1 MTFSERT
8 MSNPQI
14 PASACAPRRT
24 PRAAANK
31 PRRTQAMRSDE
42 TRGRILAAAFV
53 VLKERG
59 FVGLTTPEVARRA
72 RVSRGA
78 LVHHFPS
85 RLELVTAAMEHVF
98 GTALADG
105 LRLAESARHSGNP
118 AEALL
123 KDTQAFYF
131 GDCFAVGLDMLL
143 AGRKDP
149 ALKDTAVAVV
159 HNYRRPVER
168 QWLAVIEELGL
179 GAELS
184 EDLLLLTVGLVRG
197 LGVRHLWAPDPAQAQ
212 RLLRL
217 WMDILGNYLASRP
230 CATRTAPPSRS
241 PSAAAEQPETPPEP
255 LPARRPAA
263 L

>member
-1 MTFSERT
+1 MPD
-8 MSNPQI
+8 PQV
-14 PASACAPRRT
+14 SAPPSVPRRT
-24 PRAAANK
+24 PRAAARK

-42 TRGRILAAAFV
+42 MRGRILDAAFV

-59 FVGLTTPEVARRA
+59 FAGLTTPEVAQRA
-72 RVSRGA
+72 GVSRGA

-85 RLELVTAAMEHVF
+85 KLDLVTAAMEHVF
-98 GTALADG
+98 GIALADG

-118 AEALL
+118 AAALL
-123 KDTQAFYF
+123 KDTQAFF
-131 GDCFAVGLDMLL
+131 FSDCFAVGLDMLL
-143 AGRKDP
+143 AGGKDP

-184 EDLLLLTVGLVRG
+184 EDLLLLTVSLVRG
-197 LGVRHLWAPDPAQAQ
+197 LGVRHLWAPDPAQVQ

-217 WMDILGNYLASRP
+217 WGDILGSYLASHP
-230 CATRTAPPSRS
+230 CAARAAPPSA
-241 PSAAAEQPETPPEP
+241 PSATRPEPPPESSP
-255 LPARRPAA
+255 EPMPARRPAA
-263 L
+263 V

>member
-1 MTFSERT
+1 MPD
-8 MSNPQI
+8 PQALEI
-14 PASACAPRRT
+14 TAVPRRK
-24 PRAAANK
+24 PRAAAQK

-42 TRGRILAAAFV
+42 MRGRILDAAFA

-59 FVGLTTPEVARRA
+59 FAGLTTPEVALRA
-72 RVSRGA
+72 GVSRGA

-85 RLELVTAAMEHVF
+85 KLELVTAAMEHVF
-98 GTALADG
+98 GIALADG

-118 AEALL
+118 AQALL

-131 GDCFAVGLDMLL
+131 SDCFAVGLDMLL
-143 AGRKDP
+143 AGGKDP

-179 GAELS
+179 SAELS
-184 EDLLLLTVGLVRG
+184 EDLLLLTVSLVRG
-197 LGVRHLWAPDPAQAQ
+197 LGVRHLWAPDPAQVQ

-217 WMDILGNYLASRP
+217 WVDILGSHLASRQP
-230 CATRTAPPSRS
+230 SPARAASPACASQAHPE
-241 PSAAAEQPETPPEP
+241 PSAEPPPEEP
-255 LPARRPAA
+255 RPVHRCAA
-263 L
+263 V

>member
-1 MTFSERT
+1 MPAKQTPE
-8 MSNPQI
+8 I
-14 PASACAPRRT
+14 PAAAPRK
-24 PRAAANK
+24 PRGTAQK

-42 TRGRILAAAFV
+42 TRGRILDAAFA

-59 FVGLTTPEVARRA
+59 FAGLTTPEVAQRA
-72 RVSRGA
+72 GVSRGA

-85 RLELVTAAMEHVF
+85 KLELVAAAMEHVF
-98 GTALADG
+98 GIALADG

-131 GDCFAVGLDMLL
+131 SDCFAVGLDMLL
-143 AGRKDP
+143 AGGKDP

-179 GAELS
+179 SPELS
-184 EDLLLLTVGLVRG
+184 EDLLLLTVSLVRG
-197 LGVRHLWAPDPAQAQ
+197 LGVRHLWAPDPAQVQ

-217 WMDILGNYLASRP
+217 WVEILGSYLAHRQPTSRAAQP
-230 CATRTAPPSRS
+230 CGPSE
-241 PSAAAEQPETPPEP
+241 PSATPPEP
-255 LPARRPAA
+255 QPARRPAA
-263 L
+263 V

>member
-1 MTFSERT
+1 MST
-8 MSNPQI
+8 MPAPQNPET
-14 PASACAPRRT
+14 PAAPRRK
-24 PRAAANK
+24 PRAAAQK

-42 TRGRILAAAFV
+42 TRGRILDAAFA

-59 FVGLTTPEVARRA
+59 FAGLTTPEVAQRA
-72 RVSRGA
+72 GVSRGA

-85 RLELVTAAMEHVF
+85 KLELVTAAMEHVF
-98 GTALADG
+98 GIALADG

-118 AEALL
+118 AQALL

-131 GDCFAVGLDMLL
+131 SDCFAVGLDMLL
-143 AGRKDP
+143 AGGKDP

-179 GAELS
+179 SAELS
-184 EDLLLLTVGLVRG
+184 EDLLLLTVSLVRG
-197 LGVRHLWAPDPAQAQ
+197 FGVRHLWAPDPAQVQ

-217 WMDILGNYLASRP
+217 WVEILGSYLANRP
-230 CATRTAPPSRS
+230 SSGRTAPPSRPPS
-241 PSAAAEQPETPPEP
+241 SAAQQSDPPPETPS
-255 LPARRPAA
+255 AHRPAA
-263 L
+263 V

>member
-1 MTFSERT
+1 MST
-8 MSNPQI
+8 MPAPQTPET
-14 PASACAPRRT
+14 PAAPRRK
-24 PRAAANK
+24 PRAAAQK

-42 TRGRILAAAFV
+42 TRGRILDAAFA

-59 FVGLTTPEVARRA
+59 FAGLTTPEVAQRA
-72 RVSRGA
+72 GVSRGA

-85 RLELVTAAMEHVF
+85 KLELVTAAMEHVF
-98 GTALADG
+98 GIALADG

-118 AEALL
+118 AQALL

-131 GDCFAVGLDMLL
+131 SDCFAVGLDMLL
-143 AGRKDP
+143 AGGKDP

-179 GAELS
+179 SAELS
-184 EDLLLLTVGLVRG
+184 EDLLLLTVSLVRG
-197 LGVRHLWAPDPAQAQ
+197 FGVRHLWAPDPAQVQ

-217 WMDILGNYLASRP
+217 WVEILGSYLASRP
-230 CATRTAPPSRS
+230 SSGRAAPPSRS
-241 PSAAAEQPETPPEP
+241 PSSAAQQPEPPPEP

-263 L
+263 V

>member
-1 MTFSERT
+1 
-8 MSNPQI
+8 
-14 PASACAPRRT
+14 
-24 PRAAANK
+24 
-31 PRRTQAMRSDE
+31 MRSDE

-59 FVGLTTPEVARRA
+59 FAGLTTPEVAQRA
-72 RVSRGA
+72 GVSRGA

-85 RLELVTAAMEHVF
+85 KLELVTAAMEHVF
-98 GTALADG
+98 GIALADG

-217 WMDILGNYLASRP
+217 WVDILGNYLASRP
-230 CATRTAPPSRS
+230 CATRTAAPSRS
-241 PSAAAEQPETPPEP
+241 PSAAAEQPVTPPES